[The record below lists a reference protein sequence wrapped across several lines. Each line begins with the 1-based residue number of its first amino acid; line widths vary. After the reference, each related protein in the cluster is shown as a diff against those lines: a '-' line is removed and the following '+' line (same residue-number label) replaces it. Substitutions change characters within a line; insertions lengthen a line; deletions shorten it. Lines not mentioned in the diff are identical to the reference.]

1 MIFPLLIKEK
11 KKKNKKSKNVYNGLD
26 INNNNEKEK
35 EIPLK
40 YIIPESHEIP
50 TIIKI
55 INKEK
60 GIKEKVSISNKDYNK
75 TLLYID
81 ELYISKYNNM
91 VYEKN
96 NIIKN
101 IVNNNYKYISYLRK
115 INNKKELLIN
125 KINSENFLLK
135 EDNEILRKE
144 NKIIKSSYTKKEMV
158 DIKNNKKIYKND
170 FQNKLKLLYNKYINL
185 YEIFNKYKNYK
196 LINLDEIKK
205 YTKDKNIYKIKQ
217 RSTKV
222 FNFYENFKKG
232 YIKELLPV
240 SSIFKMVF

>member
-1 MIFPLLIKEK
+1 
-11 KKKNKKSKNVYNGLD
+11 
-26 INNNNEKEK
+26 
-35 EIPLK
+35 
-40 YIIPESHEIP
+40 
-50 TIIKI
+50 
-55 INKEK
+55 
-60 GIKEKVSISNKDYNK
+60 
-75 TLLYID
+75 
-81 ELYISKYNNM
+81 M

-144 NKIIKSSYTKKEMV
+144 NNIIKSSYTKKEMV

-196 LINLDEIKK
+196 LINLDEIQK

>member
-1 MIFPLLIKEK
+1 
-11 KKKNKKSKNVYNGLD
+11 
-26 INNNNEKEK
+26 
-35 EIPLK
+35 
-40 YIIPESHEIP
+40 
-50 TIIKI
+50 
-55 INKEK
+55 
-60 GIKEKVSISNKDYNK
+60 
-75 TLLYID
+75 
-81 ELYISKYNNM
+81 M